1 MNVSL
6 EYGQIK
12 GERMTREEEIVNEL
26 LNPEHV
32 NLFKE
37 DALRLA
43 RKVYLTQDWNDEK
56 WTTNL
61 KVMAKNL
68 IPKKWYKKEF

>member
-1 MNVSL
+1 MHP
-6 EYGQIK
+6 GH
-12 GERMTREEEIVNEL
+12 ERWSMDG
-26 LNPEHV
+26 P
-32 NLFKE
+32 
-37 DALRLA
+37 
-43 RKVYLTQDWNDEK
+43 QDWNDEK